1 MVQTINDENFD
12 EAIKEGLVL
21 VDFWAEWCGP
31 CKMLSPIIEE
41 LSNEIKA
48 VSFAKFNIDENQE
61 VPQKLSITAIPS
73 LILYKDGEL
82 VDRVNGLLPKPQLNS
97 FLQKHIA

>member
-12 EAIKEGLVL
+12 EATKEGLVL

-41 LSNEIKA
+41 LSNELKA
-48 VSFAKFNIDENQE
+48 VSFAKLNIDENQE
-61 VPQKLSITAIPS
+61 MPQKLGITAIPS
-73 LILYKDGEL
+73 LILYKDGQL
-82 VDRVNGLLPKPQLNS
+82 VDRVNGLLPKAQLNS
-97 FLQKHIA
+97 FLQKHIN

>member
-1 MVQTINDENFD
+1 MVQIINDENFS
-12 EAIKEGLVL
+12 EAVKEGLVL

-41 LSNEIKA
+41 LSNEMKS
-48 VSFAKFNIDENQE
+48 VTFAKLSIDENQE
-61 VPQKLSITAIPS
+61 MPQKLGISAIPS

-82 VDRVNGLLPKPQLNS
+82 VDRVNGLLPKAQLNS
-97 FLQKHIA
+97 FLQKHIN